1 MKIQIDKKSGILKLS
16 NYQSVSTIESFES
29 FERHFLSNLFIYW
42 PHLEFYDVFTTYS
55 PIDAAPMYN
64 VYHLRFKTL
73 EMVLVDNLKIDCI
86 TLYVQYVPTNRKPKF
101 NVHKSAYQLQKATF
115 SLRPLISSL
124 NYEKR
129 KEVFKYAM
137 FKNDREYIRFVLDLI
152 FRLIN
157 KKSVLDVVKVEDER
171 KNATIYY
178 VMFEKGPGA
187 YFVSIRSIF
196 NKPVAFTNVAD
207 VTFVEE
213 QAWENKYD
221 VQTKQIHTNRL
232 NRGETL

>member
-42 PHLEFYDVFTTYS
+42 PH
-55 PIDAAPMYN
+55 
-64 VYHLRFKTL
+64 
-73 EMVLVDNLKIDCI
+73 
-86 TLYVQYVPTNRKPKF
+86 
-101 NVHKSAYQLQKATF
+101 
-115 SLRPLISSL
+115 
-124 NYEKR
+124 
-129 KEVFKYAM
+129 
-137 FKNDREYIRFVLDLI
+137 
-152 FRLIN
+152 
-157 KKSVLDVVKVEDER
+157 
-171 KNATIYY
+171 Y

-221 VQTKQIHTNRL
+221 VQTKQSWRRTV
-232 NRGETL
+232 